1 MSACLENV
9 LCPAQRAGAVLSLLL
24 DSTENRID
32 DDTVLH
38 ALFSVQDEVNRILKE
53 VDGLFE
59 KDERLAKKLLA
70 MGIYEEVMRDVKD
83 SEASA

>member
-9 LCPAQRAGAVLSLLL
+9 LCSAQRAGAVLELLL
-24 DSTENRID
+24 GSTEKWIE
-32 DDTVLH
+32 DDTVLN
-38 ALFSVQDEVNRILKE
+38 ALFSVQNEVNGIIDEVHELLDKN
-53 VDGLFE
+53 D
-59 KDERLAKKLLA
+59 RLAKKLLA

>member
-38 ALFSVQDEVNRILKE
+38 ALFSVQNEVNQILME
-53 VDGLFE
+53 VDRLFE
-59 KDERLAKKLLA
+59 ADKRLAQKLLA
-70 MGIYEEVMRDVKD
+70 MGIFEEVMRDVKD